1 MAGQCCSAS
10 EPVAEME
17 LLLNRC
23 PCKKSELPL
32 DGTEVSHFD
41 YVLCLRPP
49 AARYK
54 KKLAAA
60 YSEKKNSNWKFLM
73 IYKTG
78 IWEFL
83 WAEDDQLSDN
93 NTNISNISPAFNLQH

>member
-54 KKLAAA
+54 KKAG
-60 YSEKKNSNWKFLM
+60 SSFLRKEEQQLK
-73 IYKTG
+73 IS
-78 IWEFL
+78 
-83 WAEDDQLSDN
+83 DD
-93 NTNISNISPAFNLQH
+93 I